1 MNTNLVFPIS
11 APSNGGQKVNTL
23 LIKAPALVYSII
35 ILLISA
41 LSAMQVSAATYYSGG
56 SLPPNI
62 RTSWWTNTNATGVN
76 PPYFTGNDTFIVQSG
91 HTMTT
96 TGNWTLSGNGSELL
110 LNSGSSFI
118 QANGMAVK
126 KLTVSA
132 SSTFTVNSGRTLTVN
147 NGSNAVDMNVS
158 GTLTNSGTVT
168 ILITA
173 AANFGNGS
181 YYIHNRNGGNIPTAT
196 WHINSNCEVTGCL
209 GNAPGGLTQTF
220 GNFTWNSPQ
229 TSNAQLAGG
238 LKNVAGNFQVLNTG
252 TFELRITNN
261 ASLTLNIGGDMAIIG
276 SNVNF
281 ASAAAATK
289 ILNLSGNYKQE
300 GGSFTNSNTIPL
312 AFNFVGSNQNFL
324 LNGTLNSTYIN
335 WKVNSGTTLS
345 LSGNLPVATSRNF
358 TVNGTL
364 NCGTALVEG
373 AGSFTLASGASLIMS
388 SPEGITTSGATGN
401 IQVTGTRSYNTG
413 ASYVYNSASANPVT
427 GNGLPAT
434 VAGFTVNTLS
444 ASPLTLSGTSL
455 TVTGNMTISNGSKLE
470 IGSTKQL
477 TVNGTSTMNG
487 AECLILKSDLK
498 NTASFISNGM
508 VSGAYTA
515 RAERFITNDF
525 DWHFLSSP
533 VNNQPMWPEFVP
545 IPTSGNSSATYNWAQ
560 PWFWDMY
567 YYNANCVSTGL
578 VWVNMR
584 LNNGNY
590 NLNAVDNPGNFAGF
604 GPVSPP
610 VFTVGRGYMVAYSS
624 NWNPATGSPETHKFS
639 GTLNNGSLS
648 KAITNTYTPWNLV
661 GNPYPSAL
669 DFHTLHSVNSSKL
682 SSDTYY
688 IMLGDGTY
696 ASYSVASGGVAGA
709 SRYIASMQGFYVVA
723 ASNNTLSFTN
733 AMRAH
738 NTQLFLKNSETFTN
752 RLSLKVSNDVNT
764 LSDEVLVH
772 FDPEF
777 SNAAGAEKMFSHA
790 AEAPNMYTLGLSGKL
805 TINQL
810 PAIENSTEVPLC
822 VASGVAAKYTIEA
835 FGTET
840 FDAGTTILLTDF
852 VTGTTTDLGKSK
864 AYTYTA
870 TPADNPER
878 FKLHFETSAALSLPE
893 SNAGFNIYTA
903 ANTLTI
909 ENNSGIMD
917 FQLAVFDINGREH
930 FRQSASGQLTR
941 IPLQLTPGLYIVKV
955 ISKKGTTTEKV
966 VVR

>member
-1 MNTNLVFPIS
+1 MKTNLLFPTTM
-11 APSNGGQKVNTL
+11 PDNG
-23 LIKAPALVYSII
+23 IKKNIKLPIRARAMVYPF
-35 ILLISA
+35 ILLL
-41 LSAMQVSAATYYSGG
+41 LSFLSILQVSAATYYSGG
-56 SLPPNI
+56 SLPPNL

-76 PPYFTGNDTFIVQSG
+76 PPNFTGNDTFIVQSG

-96 TGNWTLSGNGSELL
+96 TAAWTLSGNGSELS

-118 QANGMAVK
+118 LANGVTVR
-126 KLTVSA
+126 KLTI
-132 SSTFTVNSGRTLTVN
+132 STAVFFTINSGRTLTVN
-147 NGSNAVDMNVS
+147 NGSSAVDMNVS
-158 GTLTNSGTVT
+158 GTITNSGNISIAGGAV
-168 ILITA
+168 
-173 AANFGNGS
+173 ANFGNGS
-181 YYIHNRNGGNIPTAT
+181 NYIHNRNGGNIPTAT
-196 WHINSNCEVTGCL
+196 WHLNSTCEITGCL
-209 GNAPGGLTQTF
+209 GNAPGGLSQTF

-238 LKNVAGNFQVLNTG
+238 LKNVAGNFHVLNTG
-252 TFELRITNN
+252 AFELRLTNT

-281 ASAAAATK
+281 ASAAAASK

-300 GGSFTNSNTIPL
+300 AGSFTNSNTIPL

-324 LNGTLNSTYIN
+324 LNGTLNSTNIN
-335 WKVNSGTTLS
+335 WKVNSGAS
-345 LSGNLPVATSRNF
+345 LLIASDLPVAASRNF

-364 NCGTALVEG
+364 ICGNQAVYG
-373 AGSFTLASGASLIMS
+373 AGTFTLASGSTLHIG
-388 SPEGITTSGATGN
+388 SPDGITASGATGN
-401 IQVTGTRSYNTG
+401 IQVTGARSYNTG

-427 GNGLPAT
+427 GSGLPAT
-434 VAGFTVNTLS
+434 AAGFTVNTLS
-444 ASPLTLSGTSL
+444 ADPLILSGTSL

-470 IGSTKQL
+470 LGSTRQL
-477 TVNGTSTMNG
+477 TVNGTSTFNG
-487 AECLILKSDLK
+487 AECLILKSDSK
-498 NTASFISNGM
+498 STASFISNGT

-515 RAERFITNDF
+515 KAERFIANNY

-545 IPTSGNSSATYNWAQ
+545 TPTTGNSSATYNWAQ
-560 PWFWDMY
+560 PWLWDMY

-578 VWVNMR
+578 VWVNIR

-590 NLNAVDNPGNFAGF
+590 NLNAVDASGNFAGF

-610 VFTVGRGYMVAYSS
+610 VFTVGRGYMVAYTAG
-624 NWNPATGSPETHKFS
+624 WNPATGSPETHKFS

-648 KAITNTYTPWNLV
+648 KSITNTFTPWNIV

-669 DFHTLHSVNSSKL
+669 DFHTLYSVNSSKL

-752 RLSLKVSNDVNT
+752 RLSLKVSNDANT

-777 SNAAGAEKMFSHA
+777 VNAAGAEKMFSFA
-790 AEAPNMYTLGLSGKL
+790 KEAPNMYTLGEAGKL

-810 PAIENSTEVPLC
+810 PAIENTSEIPLC
-822 VASGVAAKYTIEA
+822 VAPGVAAKYTIEVS
-835 FGTET
+835 GTESFNT
-840 FDAGTTILLTDF
+840 GTTILLTDL
-852 VTGTTTDLGKSK
+852 VNGTTTDLNSNK
-864 AYTYTA
+864 TYTFTA
-870 TPADNPER
+870 SPADEPAR
-878 FKLHFETSAALSLPE
+878 FKLHFGTTAALSIPE
-893 SNAGFNIYTA
+893 SNTGFKIYTSES
-903 ANTLTI
+903 TLTI
-909 ENNSGIMD
+909 ENNSGVMEY
-917 FQLAVFDINGREH
+917 QLTVFDINGRQH
-930 FRQSASGQLTR
+930 MQQSASGQLTR
-941 IPLQLTPGLYIVKV
+941 IPLQVAPGMYIVKV
-955 ISKKGTTTEKV
+955 VSKKGISTEKV

>member
-1 MNTNLVFPIS
+1 MKTNFLFPS
-11 APSNGGQKVNTL
+11 KMPVNGIQKN
-23 LIKAPALVYSII
+23 IKLPITARAMVYPF
-35 ILLISA
+35 ILLL
-41 LSAMQVSAATYYSGG
+41 LSSLSSLQVSAATYYSGG
-56 SLPPNI
+56 SLPANL

-76 PPYFTGNDTFIVQSG
+76 PPNFTGNDSFIVQSG

-96 TGNWTLSGNGSELL
+96 TANWTLSGNGSELL

-118 QANGMAVK
+118 QANGVAVK
-126 KLTVSA
+126 KLTVSTSA
-132 SSTFTVNSGRTLTVN
+132 TFTINSGRTLTVN
-147 NGSNAVDMNVS
+147 NGNSAVDLNAL
-158 GTLTNSGTVT
+158 GTITNSGNVS
-168 ILITA
+168 ISGTA
-173 AANFGNGS
+173 VANFGNGS
-181 YYIHNRNGGNIPTAT
+181 NYIHNRNGGNIPTAT
-196 WHINSNCEVTGCL
+196 WHLNSNCEITGCL

-229 TSNAQLAGG
+229 TSNAQLAAG
-238 LKNVAGNFQVLNTG
+238 LKYIAGNFQVLNTG
-252 TFELRITNN
+252 TFELRLTNN
-261 ASLTLNIGGDMAIIG
+261 TALTLNIGGDMVIIG
-276 SNVNF
+276 ANVNF

-300 GGSFTNSNTIPL
+300 GGAFTNSNTIPL
-312 AFNFVGSNQNFL
+312 AFNFVGSNQSFL
-324 LNGTLNSTYIN
+324 LNGTMNSANIN
-335 WKVNSGTTLS
+335 WKVNSGTTLL
-345 LSGNLPVATSRNF
+345 LSGNLPVAVTRNF

-364 NCGTALVEG
+364 NCGTGLVEG
-373 AGSFTLASGASLIMS
+373 AGSFTLASGATLIMS

-401 IQVTGTRSYNTG
+401 IQVTGSRSYNTG

-444 ASPLTLSGTSL
+444 VDPLTLSGTSL
-455 TVTGNMTISNGSKLE
+455 TVTGNITISNGSRLE

-487 AECLILKSDLK
+487 AECLLLKSDLK
-498 NTASFISNGM
+498 NTASFISNGT

-545 IPTSGNSSATYNWAQ
+545 TPTSGNSSATYNWAQ
-560 PWFWDMY
+560 PWLWDMY

-590 NLNAVDNPGNFAGF
+590 NLNAIDNPGNFAGF

-610 VFTVGRGYMVAYSS
+610 VFTVGRGYMVAYSA
-624 NWNPATGSPETHKFS
+624 NWNPATGSPETHKFT
-639 GTLNNGSLS
+639 GTLNSGSLS

-669 DFHTLHSVNSSKL
+669 DFHTLYSVNSSKL

-752 RLSLKVSNDVNT
+752 RLSLKVRNDANT

-777 SNAAGAEKMFSHA
+777 IHATGAEKMFSFA
-790 AEAPNMYTLGLSGKL
+790 KEAPNMYTLGEAGKL

-810 PAIENSTEVPLC
+810 TAFENTTEIPLC
-822 VASGVAAKYTIEA
+822 VAPGVAGNYTIEA

-852 VTGTTTDLGKSK
+852 VTGTTTNLSQNKT
-864 AYTYTA
+864 YTFTA

-878 FKLHFETSAALSLPE
+878 FKLHFETTAALSLPE
-893 SNAGFNIYTA
+893 INAGFNIYTA

-909 ENNSGIMD
+909 ENNTGIME
-917 FQLAVFDINGREH
+917 FQLAVFDINGREQ

-941 IPLQLTPGLYIVKV
+941 IPLQLTPGMYIVKV
-955 ISKKGTTTEKV
+955 VSKKGTNTEKV

>member
-1 MNTNLVFPIS
+1 MKTNLLFPTKM
-11 APSNGGQKVNTL
+11 PVNG
-23 LIKAPALVYSII
+23 IKKNIKLPIRARAMVYPF
-35 ILLISA
+35 ILLL
-41 LSAMQVSAATYYSGG
+41 LSFLSILQVSAATYYSGG
-56 SLPPNI
+56 SLPPNL

-76 PPYFTGNDTFIVQSG
+76 PPNFTGNDTFIVQSG

-96 TGNWTLSGNGSELL
+96 TAAWTLSGNGSELS

-118 QANGMAVK
+118 LANGVTVR
-126 KLTVSA
+126 KLTI
-132 SSTFTVNSGRTLTVN
+132 STAVFFTINSGRTLTVN
-147 NGSNAVDMNVS
+147 NGSSAVDMNVL
-158 GTLTNSGTVT
+158 GTITNSGNVS
-168 ILITA
+168 ISGTA
-173 AANFGNGS
+173 VANFGNGS

-196 WHINSNCEVTGCL
+196 WHINSNCEITGCL

-252 TFELRITNN
+252 AFELRLTNT

-300 GGSFTNSNTIPL
+300 GGTFTNSNTIPL
-312 AFNFVGSNQNFL
+312 AFNFVGSNQSFL
-324 LNGTLNSTYIN
+324 LNGTMNSANIN
-335 WKVNSGTTLS
+335 WKVNSGTTLL
-345 LSGNLPVATSRNF
+345 LSGNLPVAASRNF

-364 NCGTALVEG
+364 NCGTGLVEG
-373 AGSFTLASGASLIMS
+373 AGSFTLASAATLIMS

-401 IQVTGTRSYNTG
+401 IQVTGARSYNTG
-413 ASYVYNSASANPVT
+413 ANYVYNSASANPVT

-444 ASPLTLSGTSL
+444 VDPLTLSGTSL

-477 TVNGTSTMNG
+477 TVNGTSTFNG
-487 AECLILKSDLK
+487 AECLILKSDFK
-498 NTASFISNGM
+498 NTASFISNGT

-545 IPTSGNSSATYNWAQ
+545 TPTSGNSSATYNWVQ
-560 PWFWDMY
+560 PWAWDMY

-669 DFHTLHSVNSSKL
+669 DFHTLYAVNSSKL

-752 RLSLKVSNDVNT
+752 RLSLKVSNDANT

-777 SNAAGAEKMFSHA
+777 VNAAGAEKMFSHA

-810 PAIENSTEVPLC
+810 PAIENTTEIPLC
-822 VASGVAAKYTIEA
+822 VAPGVAAKYTIEA

-852 VTGTTTDLGKSK
+852 VTGTTTDLSQNKT
-864 AYTYTA
+864 YTYTA

-878 FKLHFETSAALSLPE
+878 FKLHFETTAALSLPE
-893 SNAGFNIYTA
+893 INTGFNIYTA

-909 ENNSGIMD
+909 ENNTGIME
-917 FQLAVFDINGREH
+917 FQLAVYDINGREQ

-955 ISKKGTTTEKV
+955 VSKKGISTEKV

>member
-1 MNTNLVFPIS
+1 MNANLLFPAS
-11 APSNGGQKVNTL
+11 LPSTGRQENKTL
-23 LIKAPALVYSII
+23 LIKAPALSYSFI
-35 ILLISA
+35 ILL
-41 LSAMQVSAATYYSGG
+41 LSFLSVLQVSAATFYSGG
-56 SLPPNI
+56 SLPPNALS
-62 RTSWWTNTNATGVN
+62 SWWTNPDGTGVN
-76 PPYFTGNDTFIVQSG
+76 PPNFKGNDTFIVQSG

-132 SSTFTVNSGRTLTVN
+132 SATFTVNSGKTLTVN
-147 NGSNAVDMNVS
+147 NGSSAVDLNVS

-173 AANFGNGS
+173 AANFGDGS
-181 YYIHNRNGGNIPTAT
+181 NYIHNRNGGTIPKAT
-196 WHINSNCEVTGCL
+196 WHINSNCEITGCL
-209 GNAPGGLTQTF
+209 GNAPNGLIQTF
-220 GNFTWNSPQ
+220 GNFSWNSPQ
-229 TSNAQLAGG
+229 TSNAQLSGE
-238 LKNVAGNFQVLNTG
+238 LKNIAGNFQVLNTG
-252 TFELRITNN
+252 AFELRRTNN
-261 ASLTLNIGGDMAIIG
+261 TSLTLNIGGDLVIIG
-276 SNVNF
+276 SDVNF

-300 GGSFTNSNTIPL
+300 AGLFTNSNSVL
-312 AFNFVGSNQNFL
+312 LSFNFAGSSQSFL
-324 LNGTLNSTYIN
+324 LNGTLNSTNIN
-335 WKVNSGTTLS
+335 WKVNSGTSLL
-345 LSGNLPVATSRNF
+345 LSGNLPVAATRNC

-364 NCGTALVEG
+364 NCGSGLVEG
-373 AGSFTLASGASLIMS
+373 SGSFTLASGATLIIG
-388 SPEGITTSGATGN
+388 SPDGITTSSATGN

-444 ASPLTLSGTSL
+444 ANPLTLSGTSL

-477 TVNGTSTMNG
+477 TVNGTSAMNG
-487 AECLILKSDLK
+487 TECLVLKSDLK
-498 NTASFISNGM
+498 NTASFISNGT

-515 RAERFITNDF
+515 KAERFIANDF
-525 DWHFLSSP
+525 DWHFLSLP
-533 VNNQPMWPEFVP
+533 VNSQPMWPEFVP
-545 IPTSGNSSATYNWAQ
+545 TPTSGNSSATYNWAQ
-560 PWFWDMY
+560 PWLWDMY

-578 VWVNMR
+578 VWVNIR

-590 NLNAVDNPGNFAGF
+590 NLNAVDASGNFAGF
-604 GPVSPP
+604 GAVSPP

-624 NWNPATGSPETHKFS
+624 GWNPAAGSPETHKFS

-669 DFHTLHSVNSSKL
+669 DFHTLYSVNSSKL

-696 ASYSVASGGVAGA
+696 ASYSVASGSVAGA

-752 RLSLKVSNDVNT
+752 RLSLKVSSDANT

-777 SNAAGAEKMFSHA
+777 VNAAGAEKMFSFA
-790 AEAPNMYTLGLSGKL
+790 KEAPNMYTLGEAGKL

-822 VASGVAAKYTIEA
+822 VAPGVAAKYTIEA

-864 AYTYTA
+864 TYIYTA

-878 FKLHFETSAALSLPE
+878 FKLHFETSTALSLPE
-893 SNAGFNIYTA
+893 SNAGFNIYA
-903 ANTLTI
+903 ADNTLTI

-917 FQLAVFDINGREH
+917 FQVAVFDINGREQL
-930 FRQSASGQLTR
+930 RQSASGQLTR
-941 IPLQLTPGLYIVKV
+941 IPLQVSPGLYIVKV
-955 ISKKGTTTEKV
+955 VSKKGISTEKV